1 MKKTNLLLAAAFS
14 MALASIAMHAS
25 ACSTVIVGKDAS
37 ATGNILV
44 GHNEDNGGRILTAQH
59 WVPAATHKAGEMIK
73 FEPAAAEIPQVE
85 KTFGF
90 FWSQT
95 YDPTGASFSDGFVN
109 ENGVTIVSNACT
121 GIYKDDIMPTK
132 DGGIGYGIRRL
143 MAERATSARH
153 AIEIATELLGKYG
166 YFSEGRTYTI
176 ADPNEAWQL
185 AIHQGNTWVAR
196 RVQDNEIVYIPNNF
210 MMDKV
215 DATDT
220 KNFIVAPGMI
230 ERAIK
235 NGRYKPAK
243 EGVYS
248 DFNYRVAVAP
258 AERRSADY
266 NSSRNNLAWKKITGK
281 NITDPEKFPYSAVAT
296 KKWTVNDVKDLLR
309 THEHD
314 ILKQDAQWTHT
325 NSLGICRATT
335 HESEVFEMNANPLLI
350 AGYRSLARPCETP
363 YIPFFPLARP
373 AEGTAFMSW
382 DKATA
387 EHFKGTPENFGWRSE
402 WPVTTFVAAA
412 NTYDFQR
419 QDQKGVHA
427 FIEKFEAGMDKGVPA
442 VREHA
447 KTLLKVSDNKAVEYL
462 HAFNVRMLTEAQ
474 AAVAEKLEEKAP
486 WTMTVMSD
494 SINPKSDAEVK
505 VVLFSSDKLDATKA
519 DPKRTW
525 GGVGRASIGNKITMG
540 QKLAQPV
547 KAEVRDVD
555 GDGRKDMVFTFTQKG
570 LAQNMLAGA
579 NYDIWLHTYVDG
591 KRVAAMDTA
600 FIETEGYKGPAKRTQ
615 NADL

>member
-1 MKKTNLLLAAAFS
+1 MSLKVNLAALAIGAALGS
-14 MALASIAMHAS
+14 MAFNAS
-25 ACSTVIVGKDAS
+25 ACSTVIVGKDVS

-44 GHNEDNGGRILTAQH
+44 GHNEDNGGRILTAQY
-59 WVPAATHKAGEMIK
+59 WVPAATHKAGEKIK
-73 FEPAAAEIPQVE
+73 FEEAAAAIPQVE
-85 KTFGF
+85 KTYGF

-95 YDPTGASFSDGFVN
+95 YDPSGASFSDGFVN
-109 ENGVTIVSNACT
+109 ENGVVIVSNACT
-121 GIYKDDIMPTK
+121 GIYEDDIMPTK

-153 AIEIATELLGKYG
+153 AVDIAIDLLGKYG

-176 ADPNEAWQL
+176 ADKNEAWQL

-196 RVQDNEIVYIPNNF
+196 RVKDNEIVYIPNNF

-220 KNFIVAPGMI
+220 ENVIVAPGMI

-266 NSSRNNLAWKKITGK
+266 NLSRNNLAWNKIIGK
-281 NITDPEKFPYSAVAT
+281 NITDGEQFPYSAT
-296 KKWTVNDVKDLLR
+296 PKKKWTVADVKDLLR

-314 ILKQDAQWTHT
+314 IAKQDKQWMHT

-335 HESEVFEMNANPLLI
+335 HESEVFEMNENPLLI
-350 AGYRSLARPCETP
+350 TGYRALARPCESP

-373 AEGTAFMSW
+373 AEGTAFMTW

-387 EHFKGTPENFGWRSE
+387 EHFKGTPEYFSYRAE
-402 WPVTTFVAAA
+402 WPVSTFVNAA

-419 QDQKGVHA
+419 QDLKDNRA
-427 FIEKFEAGMDKGVPA
+427 FVEKLETKLAKNIGEVTDQ
-442 VREHA
+442 A
-447 KTLLKVSDNKAVEYL
+447 KTLLKKSDAKAVEYL
-462 HAFNVRMLTEAQ
+462 HAYNVRMLNEAHG
-474 AAVAEKLEEKAP
+474 AVAERLAEKAP
-486 WTMTVMSD
+486 WKMDVMAD
-494 SINPKSDAEVK
+494 SIDPKSDKPVQ
-505 VVLFSSDKLDATKA
+505 VVLFSTGKLDATKA
-519 DPKRTW
+519 DPKNTW

-540 QKLAQPV
+540 EKLAQPV
-547 KAEVRDVD
+547 KTEVRDVN
-555 GDGRKDMVFTFTQKG
+555 GDGKKDMVFTFTQKG

-579 NYDIWLHTYVDG
+579 NYDVWLYTYVNG

-600 FIETEGYKGPAKRTQ
+600 FVETEGYKGPHKRTQ

>member
-1 MKKTNLLLAAAFS
+1 MNFKYKLSVLAIGAAVGS
-14 MALASIAMHAS
+14 MAFNAS
-25 ACSTVIVGKDAS
+25 ACSTVIVGKDVS

-44 GHNEDNGGRILTAQH
+44 GHNEDNGGRILTAQY
-59 WVPAATHKAGEMIK
+59 WVPAATHKKGEMIK
-73 FEPAAAEIPQVE
+73 FEEAAASIPQVE

-90 FWSQT
+90 FWSET
-95 YDPTGASFSDGFVN
+95 YYPAGDSFSDGFVN
-109 ENGVTIVSNACT
+109 ENGVAIVTNNCNNT
-121 GIYKDDIMPTK
+121 FEEKNPVV
-132 DGGIGYGIRRL
+132 DGGVGYGIRRL

-153 AIEIATELLGKYG
+153 AIDIAIDLLGKYG
-166 YFSEGRTYTI
+166 YFAEGRTYTV
-176 ADPNEAWQL
+176 ADPKEAWQI

-220 KNFIVAPGMI
+220 KNVIVAPGMI

-350 AGYRSLARPCETP
+350 AGYRALARPCESP

-387 EHFKGTPENFGWRSE
+387 EHFKGTPEYFSYRAE
-402 WPVTTFVAAA
+402 WPVSTFVNAA

-419 QDQKGVHA
+419 QDLKGNRA
-427 FIEKFEAGMDKGVPA
+427 FVEKLEKDLAKDMAGVA
-442 VREHA
+442 AHA
-447 KTLLKVSDNKAVEYL
+447 KTLMKVSNDKAVEYL
-462 HAFNVRMLTEAQ
+462 HAYNVRMLDKAQ
-474 AAVAEKLEEKAP
+474 DAVANRLAEKAP
-486 WTMTVMSD
+486 WTMTVMAD
-494 SINPKSDAEVK
+494 SINRKSDAEVK
-505 VVLFSSDKLDATKA
+505 VVLFSTDKFDATKA
-519 DPKRTW
+519 DAKRTW

-540 QKLAQPV
+540 QKLAKPV

-600 FIETEGYKGPAKRTQ
+600 FIETEGYKGPTKRTQ

>member
-1 MKKTNLLLAAAFS
+1 
-14 MALASIAMHAS
+14 MALKMKAAVLAFGLALSGLALNAM
-25 ACSTVIVGKDAS
+25 ACSTVIVGKDVS
-37 ATGNILV
+37 ATGNILI
-44 GHNEDNGGRILTAQH
+44 GHNEDNGGRILTQQH
-59 WVPAATHKAGEMIK
+59 WVPAATHAKGEMLK
-73 FEPAAAEIPQVE
+73 FEPAAAMIPQVE

-95 YDPTGASFSDGFVN
+95 YDPSGASFSDGFVN
-109 ENGVTIVSNACT
+109 ENGVVIVSNACT
-121 GIYKDDIMPTK
+121 GIYDDDIMPTK

-153 AIEIATELLGKYG
+153 AVDIAIKLLGEYG

-176 ADPNEAWQL
+176 ADAKEAWQL

-196 RVQDNEIVYIPNNF
+196 RVQDNELVYIPNNF

-220 KNFIVAPGMI
+220 ENVIVAPGMI

-243 EGVYS
+243 PGVYS

-266 NSSRNNLAWKKITGK
+266 NLSRNNLAWNKIIGK
-281 NITDPEKFPYSAVAT
+281 NITDGEKFPYAAT
-296 KKWTVNDVKDLLR
+296 PNKKWTVADVKDLLR
-309 THEHD
+309 THEGNIAEQD
-314 ILKQDAQWTHT
+314 KQWMHT

-335 HESEVFEMNANPLLI
+335 HESEVFELNANPLLI
-350 AGYRSLARPCETP
+350 AGFRALARPCETP

-373 AEGTAFMSW
+373 AEGTAFMTAEQ
-382 DKATA
+382 ATA
-387 EHFKGTPENFGWRSE
+387 EHFKGTPEYFSYRAE
-402 WPVTTFVAAA
+402 WPVTTFVNAA

-419 QDQKGVHA
+419 QDLKDNRA
-427 FIEKFEAGMDKGVPA
+427 FVEKLETELGKDMSEVTAEAK
-442 VREHA
+442 
-447 KTLLKVSDNKAVEYL
+447 KLLKVSDEKAVEYL
-462 HAFNVRMLTEAQ
+462 HAYNVRMLNEAQ
-474 AAVAEKLEEKAP
+474 TAVAERLAVKAP
-486 WTMTVMSD
+486 WKLDVMAE
-494 SINPKSDAEVK
+494 SIDPKSEKTVE
-505 VVLFSSDKLDATKA
+505 VVLFSQDKFDATKA
-519 DPKRTW
+519 DPKQTW

-540 QKLAQPV
+540 DKLAQPV
-547 KAEVRDVD
+547 DAQIRDVN
-555 GDGRKDMVFTFTQKG
+555 GDGLKDMVFTFTQQG

-579 NYDIWLHTYVDG
+579 TYDIWLHTYVNG

-600 FIETEGYKGPAKRTQ
+600 FIETEGYKGPHKRTQ

>member
-1 MKKTNLLLAAAFS
+1 
-14 MALASIAMHAS
+14 
-25 ACSTVIVGKDAS
+25 
-37 ATGNILV
+37 
-44 GHNEDNGGRILTAQH
+44 
-59 WVPAATHKAGEMIK
+59 
-73 FEPAAAEIPQVE
+73 
-85 KTFGF
+85 
-90 FWSQT
+90 
-95 YDPTGASFSDGFVN
+95 
-109 ENGVTIVSNACT
+109 
-121 GIYKDDIMPTK
+121 
-132 DGGIGYGIRRL
+132 
-143 MAERATSARH
+143 
-153 AIEIATELLGKYG
+153 
-166 YFSEGRTYTI
+166 
-176 ADPNEAWQL
+176 
-185 AIHQGNTWVAR
+185 
-196 RVQDNEIVYIPNNF
+196 
-210 MMDKV
+210 
-215 DATDT
+215 
-220 KNFIVAPGMI
+220 
-230 ERAIK
+230 
-235 NGRYKPAK
+235 
-243 EGVYS
+243 
-248 DFNYRVAVAP
+248 
-258 AERRSADY
+258 
-266 NSSRNNLAWKKITGK
+266 
-281 NITDPEKFPYSAVAT
+281 
-296 KKWTVNDVKDLLR
+296 
-309 THEHD
+309 
-314 ILKQDAQWTHT
+314 
-325 NSLGICRATT
+325 
-335 HESEVFEMNANPLLI
+335 MNANPLLI

-387 EHFKGTPENFGWRSE
+387 EHFKGTPEYFGWRSE

-419 QDQKGVHA
+419 QDQKDVHA

-447 KTLLKVSDNKAVEYL
+447 KTLLKVSANKAVEYL

-486 WTMTVMSD
+486 WTMTVMAD

-600 FIETEGYKGPAKRTQ
+600 FIETEGYKGPTKRTQ